1 MIDVSV
7 KITIDE
13 EHENEFRRIIEDITK
28 IHGVVGVDVD
38 TTSYFE
44 YNIDSEPFY
53 EVDQEDE

>member
-1 MIDVSV
+1 MIDVSI

-13 EHENEFRRIIEDITK
+13 EHESEFTRIIEDITG
-28 IHGVVGVDVD
+28 IRGVVGVDVD

-53 EVDQEDE
+53 EDSEDE

>member
-7 KITIDE
+7 KITIGE

-28 IHGVVGVDVD
+28 IHGVVGVGVD

-44 YNIDSEPFY
+44 YNIDSEPFH
-53 EVDQEDE
+53 EEDQEDE

>member
-28 IHGVVGVDVD
+28 IHRVVGVDVD

-53 EVDQEDE
+53 EEDQEDE